1 MAEWHHQ
8 CNGRELGQTSGDG
21 QGQGSLLCCSLWGHK
36 ELDTTGRLNNNTNI
50 VHSFFILVL
59 QDLVYILQLLIVH
72 LC

>member
-8 CNGRELGQTSGDG
+8 CNGRELGQTSGEG
-21 QGQGSLLCCSLWGHK
+21 QGQGSLVCCSLWGHK

-50 VHSFFILVL
+50 VHSFFILVF

>member
-21 QGQGSLLCCSLWGHK
+21 QGQGSLVCCSLWGHK
-36 ELDTTGRLNNNTNI
+36 ELDTTARLNNNTNI
-50 VHSFFILVL
+50 VHSFFILVF

>member
-36 ELDTTGRLNNNTNI
+36 EMDTTGRLNNNTNI

>member
-21 QGQGSLLCCSLWGHK
+21 QGQGSLVCCSLWGHK

-50 VHSFFILVL
+50 VHSFFILVF